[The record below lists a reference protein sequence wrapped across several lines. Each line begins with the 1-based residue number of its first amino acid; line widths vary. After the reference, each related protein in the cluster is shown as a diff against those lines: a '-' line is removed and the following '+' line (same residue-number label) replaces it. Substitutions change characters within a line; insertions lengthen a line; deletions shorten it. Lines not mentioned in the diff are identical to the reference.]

1 MMELLYCEDDDFIK
15 RIEAMNHKLD
25 EEEKAISKEN
35 QEVVNAAE
43 ATDP

>member
-1 MMELLYCEDDDFIK
+1 MKKTTLALAFLLLVLFAAGAK
-15 RIEAMNHKLD
+15 A
-25 EEEKAISKEN
+25 EEKAISKEN